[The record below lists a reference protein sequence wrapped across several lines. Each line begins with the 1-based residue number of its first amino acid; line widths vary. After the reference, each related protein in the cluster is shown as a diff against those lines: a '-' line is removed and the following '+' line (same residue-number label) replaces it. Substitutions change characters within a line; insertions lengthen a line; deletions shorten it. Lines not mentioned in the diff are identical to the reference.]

1 MLVCTS
7 LCSFVSFY
15 LSLTN
20 QVSYENLSYQQSS
33 TLQLAL
39 PLLPSTDY
47 PHYQHTLADRG
58 QLHGQPLVTQTGSTE
73 HGIPCRACPDV
84 FTSMEELNYHMEFS
98 HHYVACSHCTVWCP
112 SPAALRG
119 HILRE
124 HKPKLE
130 EKEGETS
137 SYGGKQ
143 GTSELLGKFA
153 AYECSYCSIIVTDY
167 PSLSLHSK
175 TCPSPSC
182 SMICLTCGDKFPSK
196 PEMRLHLKFMH
207 SHKTFG
213 CKFCDMMFSSSSGL
227 LSHTKAKHKP
237 DPKTLCQICGQ
248 AFHNRANLDGHMNMH
263 MGLKPFK
270 CKKCGKC
277 YGHSKSLMT
286 HEKNCSKSLSAVG
299 KGRSQWSRLSSSRDN
314 SFLHR
319 GEHCMQQPSL
329 ANKRSCELD
338 IPSSSQPFSFPDQY
352 HSTFVGDKKLENNSS
367 IQASQSSSESYTYND
382 PSYQSLHSLNM
393 ESISTASVL
402 SDSVF
407 DPATSDFVLPQVT
420 RKTAGG
426 ATQTQTDYQ
435 CISCYQSFTSYRS
448 HLLECPYTPL
458 PNSFPTLETSVP
470 ISPYSKFL
478 KTCNTCGEVFHT
490 SSEWLFH
497 VNFKHGVNIYS
508 CNTCNEPFGSSR
520 LLVQHKKSVHGDPI
534 GQRTCPL
541 CGKTF
546 TTTLNLRGH
555 MNMHKGS
562 RPYKCQ
568 KCGEAFAYSQSKHRH
583 QKLCTK

>member
-1 MLVCTS
+1 MSPEVTEDRTAPARVMYGCITCLMKSPSPIAYQAHKRYCEQPCFTCCCSVCNYKAESPETITIHISLVHVDVSQLIACTECGS
-7 LCSFVSFY
+7 HFKTQTGLKKHMEVKHR
-15 LSLTN
+15 TN
-20 QVSYENLSYQQSS
+20 PTLKCPICGKVMYNKINLDGHVNKHKGLKPHVSYGNLSYQQSS

-84 FTSMEELNYHMEFS
+84 FTSMEELNYHMEFT

-130 EKEGETS
+130 EEEGETS
-137 SYGGKQ
+137 SFGGKQ

-196 PEMRLHLKFMH
+196 PEMRVHLKFMH

-248 AFHNRANLDGHMNMH
+248 AFHNRANLEGHMNMH

-270 CKKCGKC
+270 CKKCDKC

-338 IPSSSQPFSFPDQY
+338 IPSSSQPFSFPDRY
-352 HSTFVGDKKLENNSS
+352 HSTFDGDKKLENNSS
-367 IQASQSSSESYTYND
+367 IQASQSSSDSYTYND

-402 SDSVF
+402 NDSVF
-407 DPATSDFVLPQVT
+407 DQASSDFVLPQVPFDVMYPH
-420 RKTAGG
+420 G
-426 ATQTQTDYQ
+426 
-435 CISCYQSFTSYRS
+435 
-448 HLLECPYTPL
+448 LLPED
-458 PNSFPTLETSVP
+458 
-470 ISPYSKFL
+470 
-478 KTCNTCGEVFHT
+478 
-490 SSEWLFH
+490 
-497 VNFKHGVNIYS
+497 
-508 CNTCNEPFGSSR
+508 R
-520 LLVQHKKSVHGDPI
+520 
-534 GQRTCPL
+534 
-541 CGKTF
+541 
-546 TTTLNLRGH
+546 
-555 MNMHKGS
+555 
-562 RPYKCQ
+562 
-568 KCGEAFAYSQSKHRH
+568 
-583 QKLCTK
+583 

>member
-1 MLVCTS
+1 MIL
-7 LCSFVSFY
+7 FH
-15 LSLTN
+15 
-20 QVSYENLSYQQSS
+20 Q
-33 TLQLAL
+33 
-39 PLLPSTDY
+39 
-47 PHYQHTLADRG
+47 
-58 QLHGQPLVTQTGSTE
+58 
-73 HGIPCRACPDV
+73 
-84 FTSMEELNYHMEFS
+84 EEE
-98 HHYVACSHCTVWCP
+98 
-112 SPAALRG
+112 
-119 HILRE
+119 
-124 HKPKLE
+124 
-130 EKEGETS
+130 EGETS
-137 SYGGKQ
+137 SFGGKQ

-196 PEMRLHLKFMH
+196 PEMRVHLKFMH

-248 AFHNRANLDGHMNMH
+248 AFHNRANLEGHMNMH

-270 CKKCGKC
+270 CKKCDKC

-338 IPSSSQPFSFPDQY
+338 IPSSSQPFSFPDRY
-352 HSTFVGDKKLENNSS
+352 HSTFDGDKKLENNSS
-367 IQASQSSSESYTYND
+367 IQASQSSSDSYTYND

-402 SDSVF
+402 NDSVF
-407 DPATSDFVLPQVT
+407 DQASSDFVLPQVPFDVMYPH
-420 RKTAGG
+420 G
-426 ATQTQTDYQ
+426 
-435 CISCYQSFTSYRS
+435 
-448 HLLECPYTPL
+448 LLPED
-458 PNSFPTLETSVP
+458 
-470 ISPYSKFL
+470 
-478 KTCNTCGEVFHT
+478 
-490 SSEWLFH
+490 
-497 VNFKHGVNIYS
+497 
-508 CNTCNEPFGSSR
+508 R
-520 LLVQHKKSVHGDPI
+520 
-534 GQRTCPL
+534 
-541 CGKTF
+541 
-546 TTTLNLRGH
+546 
-555 MNMHKGS
+555 
-562 RPYKCQ
+562 
-568 KCGEAFAYSQSKHRH
+568 
-583 QKLCTK
+583 